1 MVDGVGEIQLCEDG
15 GKATMTHRIRRV
27 AVLGAGT
34 MGAAIAAHC
43 ANAGVEVDLLD
54 IAPDDGDDENAVVR
68 AGFDRMKKARPAAL
82 MSERA
87 ADRISLG
94 NFDDDLERV
103 AEADWVLEAILERLE
118 PKRELMQRV
127 EGIAKEN
134 AIISSNT
141 SGIPLHE
148 IAEGRS
154 EKFGRRFL
162 GTHFFNPPRYLKLL
176 EIIPTED
183 TDPGVIELVRD
194 FGERVLGKGG
204 VIAKD
209 TPNFIGN
216 RLGSFTGMQSV
227 TYALENGYGIEE
239 VDVITG
245 PLIGHPRT
253 ATFRLNDQVG
263 LDIAVGVAENL
274 LEAVPEDESLE
285 EVKPHPRL
293 REMLEKNL
301 LGNKTGAGFYK
312 RDKRDGKT
320 VFDVLNLETFEHEP
334 AQNPEIPVAR
344 EAQEQGDLDAR
355 LRFLIEKADE
365 DRHARYIRDT
375 LLPYMAYT
383 ARRVPEISD
392 TLEDVDHAME
402 WGFGHQTGPF
412 RTWDLLGVGETAE
425 KMEAMGIE
433 VAPWVKDMLEA
444 GNEGF
449 YKRERGRELAY
460 SPVHKEY
467 EPVREDPMVISL
479 DRLRDE
485 GKEISR
491 NDSASLLDLGDG
503 VLCLE
508 FHTKSNSIDAA
519 IVEMGYEALR
529 RLEEEDWAGLVIGNG
544 GRNFSVGANL
554 GEVARAASDG
564 KLDEIGERVAALQ
577 DLLMGFRF
585 APKPVVAAPRG
596 QTLGGGLEICLHA
609 DRVVAAGETYMG
621 LVEAGVGLIPAGGGT
636 KELARRLVSGP
647 LGITPDA
654 TPLPFV
660 QKAFEIIA
668 MARTSSSA
676 LEAQELG
683 FLDEEDRVVMNA
695 DHLLSAA
702 RREVLDLADG
712 YTPPERGKNVYA
724 AARTARAALEIQVKT
739 LQWGGYASEYDGVI
753 AGHTARILTGGE
765 LSLPQWVT
773 EEYLLKLEREAF
785 MDLLENEQ
793 THERI
798 SHMLETG
805 KPLRN

>member
-1 MVDGVGEIQLCEDG
+1 
-15 GKATMTHRIRRV
+15 MTHRIRRV

-43 ANAGVEVDLLD
+43 ANAGLEVDLLD
-54 IAPDDGDDENAVVR
+54 IAPEDPAANKNEVVS
-68 AGFDRMKKARPAAL
+68 AGFDRMKNARPAAL
-82 MSERA
+82 MSKKVAERLH
-87 ADRISLG
+87 LG
-94 NFDDDLERV
+94 NFDDDFERV
-103 AEADWVLEAILERLE
+103 AEADWILEAILERLE
-118 PKRELMQRV
+118 PKRELMERV
-127 EGIAKEN
+127 ENVAKQD

-141 SGIPLHE
+141 SGIPLHQ

-154 EKFGRRFL
+154 EGFRRRFL

-176 EIIPTED
+176 EIIPTGD
-183 TDPGVIELVRD
+183 TEPEVVEFVRD

-227 TYALENGYGIEE
+227 TYALENGYEVEE
-239 VDVITG
+239 VDAITG

-274 LEAVPEDESLE
+274 IEAAPEDEAREDLR
-285 EVKPHPRL
+285 PHPKL
-293 REMLEKNL
+293 KEMLEKNL
-301 LGNKTGAGFYK
+301 LGNKSGAGFYK
-312 RDKRDGKT
+312 RSMRGGET
-320 VFDVLNLETFEHEP
+320 VFEVLDLDTFEHHPPET
-334 AQNPEIPVAR
+334 PEIPIAR
-344 EAQEQGDLDAR
+344 EAQEQGDLGAR
-355 LRFLIEKADE
+355 LRFLVEKADE
-365 DRHARYIRDT
+365 DRHARYIQDT
-375 LLPYMAYT
+375 LLPYMAY
-383 ARRVPEISD
+383 ASRRVPEISE

-412 RTWDLLGVGETAE
+412 RTWDLLGVRETAE
-425 KMEAMGIE
+425 KMEAMGLG
-433 VAPWVKDMLEA
+433 VAPWVKDLLEA
-444 GNEGF
+444 GNETF
-449 YKRERGRELAY
+449 YMKESGKELAY
-460 SPVHKEY
+460 NPVEGEY
-467 EPVREDPMVISL
+467 GPVREDPMIVSL
-479 DRLRDE
+479 DQLREE

-508 FHTKSNSIDAA
+508 FHSRGNSIDAA
-519 IVEMGYEALR
+519 VVEMGYRALEALDR
-529 RLEEEDWAGLVIGNG
+529 DDVAGLVVGNG
-544 GRNFSVGANL
+544 GRNFCVGANV
-554 GEVARAASDG
+554 GEIVHAAQNG
-564 KLDEIGERVAALQ
+564 MLDQVVKRVDAFQ
-577 DLLMGFRF
+577 GLLMGFRF

-596 QTLGGGLEICLHA
+596 QTLGGGLEVCLHA

-636 KELARRLVSGP
+636 KELARRLISRP

-660 QKAFEIIA
+660 QKAFETIA
-668 MARTSSSA
+668 MARASLSA

-683 FLDEEDRVVMNA
+683 FLDEDDRVVMNA

-712 YTPPERGKNVYA
+712 YAPPQRGNNVYA
-724 AARTARAALEIQVKT
+724 AGKMARAALDVQVKT
-739 LQWGGYASEYDGVI
+739 LQWGRFASDYDGVV
-753 AGHTARILTGGE
+753 AGHAARVLTGGD
-765 LSLPQWVT
+765 LSLPQWVS
-773 EEYLLKLEREAF
+773 EEYLLKLEKKAF
-785 MDLLENEQ
+785 LDLLKNEK